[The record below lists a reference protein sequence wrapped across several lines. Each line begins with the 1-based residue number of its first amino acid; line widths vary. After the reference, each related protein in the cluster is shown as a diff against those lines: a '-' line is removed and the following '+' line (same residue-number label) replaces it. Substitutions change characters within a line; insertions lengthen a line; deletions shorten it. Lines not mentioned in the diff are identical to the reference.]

1 MKGDIDNPDQRIAED
16 AASFTDVSL
25 DFAIK
30 IMSSVID
37 LINFSG
43 VLYSIYPQVWGLG
56 FRVWGF
62 GLRVEG
68 LGFRVEG
75 VGLWVISSVID
86 LINFSGVLYYIY
98 PQV

>member
-62 GLRVEG
+62 GFPRQTPLPTFFRGQGFRVRCWG
-68 LGFRVEG
+68 LGFRV
-75 VGLWVISSVID
+75 
-86 LINFSGVLYYIY
+86 
-98 PQV
+98 